1 MYILVVDLQLLFCQK
16 EQKHYNMT
24 DLKKGVKIQLD
35 ASKEVFVIDNV
46 FDDGHVDMT
55 ATKPYHPVLR
65 PDYYEKF
72 FSILL
77 KNYKIVEE

>member
-1 MYILVVDLQLLFCQK
+1 MS
-16 EQKHYNMT
+16 
-24 DLKKGVKIQLD
+24 DLKPGVKIQLE
-35 ASKEVFVIDNV
+35 ASKEAFIIDKV

-55 ATKPYHPVLR
+55 ATEPYDPVLM

-77 KNYKIVEE
+77 KDYKIVEE